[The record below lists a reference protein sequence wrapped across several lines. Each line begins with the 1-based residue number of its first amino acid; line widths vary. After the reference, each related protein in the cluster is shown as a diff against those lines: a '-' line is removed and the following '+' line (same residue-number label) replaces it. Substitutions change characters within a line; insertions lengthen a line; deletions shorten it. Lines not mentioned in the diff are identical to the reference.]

1 MVIALPKYTK
11 EMKNLKHLNHLD
23 TPYSHQNSFSKENEI
38 PDVHLQ

>member
-11 EMKNLKHLNHLD
+11 ETKNLKHLNHLD
-23 TPYSHQNSFSKENEI
+23 TPYSHQNSFSKEKEI